1 MAKYLLKRFLYM
13 IFVFFI
19 VSILMFAITKLV
31 PGDPALKMVN
41 QQLASTDP
49 ARYQIALEEARESLG
64 LDQPL
69 PIQYVKWM
77 GNILTGNFGFSI
89 QYKKPVIEVVGTPML
104 NTVALNLCSLILV
117 FAITIPLGIIS
128 AVKKRSAFDQA
139 VQVGSIIGYSLPT
152 FVIALVF
159 IYLFSLKLQLFPISG
174 SATPGADYTGLR
186 AFGDYMYHMA
196 LPLIVSTFCSLGGIL
211 RYVRAAMIDALR
223 EDYIRTARAKGL
235 REKVVI
241 YSHAFRNALIPIVT
255 IITSW
260 FVSIFGGSVV
270 IESIFLWNGLGN
282 TILSALRN
290 LDSALYLAMMMFYVV
305 ITLLGNLLMDIAYCI
320 ADPRVKLQ

>member
-13 IFVFFI
+13 VFVFFI

-117 FAITIPLGIIS
+117 FAITIPLGILS

-152 FVIALVF
+152 FAIALVF
-159 IYLFSLKLQLFPISG
+159 IYLFSLKLQIFPISG
-174 SATPGADYTGLR
+174 KSDR
-186 AFGDYMYHMA
+186 SH
-196 LPLIVSTFCSLGGIL
+196 
-211 RYVRAAMIDALR
+211 
-223 EDYIRTARAKGL
+223 
-235 REKVVI
+235 VV
-241 YSHAFRNALIPIVT
+241 L
-255 IITSW
+255 
-260 FVSIFGGSVV
+260 
-270 IESIFLWNGLGN
+270 
-282 TILSALRN
+282 
-290 LDSALYLAMMMFYVV
+290 
-305 ITLLGNLLMDIAYCI
+305 
-320 ADPRVKLQ
+320 

>member
-1 MAKYLLKRFLYM
+1 MAKYLIKRFLYM

-19 VSILMFAITKLV
+19 VSILMFAITKSV

-49 ARYQIALEEARESLG
+49 ARYQIALEEARQSLG

-77 GNILTGNFGFSI
+77 ANTLSGNFGFSL
-89 QYKKPVIEVVGTPML
+89 QYRRPVIEVVGTPMF

-152 FVIALVF
+152 FVIALLF
-159 IYLFSLKLQLFPISG
+159 IYLFALKIQIFAISG
-174 SATPGADYTGLR
+174 SATPGTDYTGLQR
-186 AFGDYMYHMA
+186 VGDYLYHMA
-196 LPLIVSTFCSLGGIL
+196 LPLLVSTFCSLGGIL

-282 TILSALRN
+282 TILTALRN
-290 LDSALYLAMMMFYVV
+290 LDSALYLAMMMFYVI
-305 ITLLGNLLMDIAYCI
+305 ITLIGNLLMDIAYCI